1 MPLPVLQKKM
11 RHKDVQ
17 TTMRYV
23 QMANRMKKAAD
34 TVYLPGF
41 LAAADG

>member
-1 MPLPVLQKKM
+1 M

-23 QMANRMKKAAD
+23 EQARKMKKAAD
-34 TVYLPGF
+34 VVRARVPNGAT
-41 LAAADG
+41 A